1 MAMQTMYPPQ
11 NNGPRT
17 QLTAAINAAATSI
30 TVEDASVLPATPN
43 ILSLGGGD
51 DTELVKCVAITG
63 NILTVERGF
72 NETTPKAWDIDTY
85 IYRGIQAQD
94 VSALQANVAEVDG
107 KADSHARRHV
117 HDGPDPLTPEDI
129 GAMPEDATPTPD
141 AHAASH
147 GSGGTDPIVRMWER
161 TLTAAG
167 WNEGVQNLS
176 LPVTEAN
183 VVLIQG
189 ASKDAK
195 TAFASA
201 EIEVTHITGGLRFTA
216 TNTPDEDID
225 INIAAS

>member
-1 MAMQTMYPPQ
+1 MQTMYPPQ
-11 NNGPRT
+11 NNGTRT
-17 QLTAAINAAATSI
+17 QLTVAINAAATAI
-30 TVEDASVLPATPN
+30 TVEDSSVLPAAPN

-72 NETTPKAWDIDTY
+72 NGTVPKAWDIATY

-107 KADSHARRHV
+107 KADSHAHRHA

-147 GSGGTDPIVRMWER
+147 GSDGADPIVRMWER
-161 TLTAAG
+161 TLLAASWVDG
-167 WNEGVQNLS
+167 SQDLS
-176 LPVTEAN
+176 LPVTSAN
-183 VVLIQG
+183 VVLVEG
-189 ASKDAK
+189 ADDDDRL
-195 TAFASA
+195 AFANA
-201 EIEVTHITGGLRFTA
+201 NPAVIHITGGLRFT
-216 TNTPDEDID
+216 TSKTPSADID
-225 INIAAS
+225 LIISAI